1 MIDYGGEKKK
11 MESTYKQ
18 AFLQIITFMENL
30 EENKDFAYYLVGGIL
45 VNIYSDFRITRDI
58 DIIID
63 LQSSKL
69 TLQDYISQLEKN
81 EFHPMQDWQTTLVL
95 ARETNVIQFLDKSD
109 TIRYDNHI
117 IVKSS
122 KNRYNKMGPIGLKR
136 RIREKIFDTEC
147 WVTSKEDFILSK
159 LVFGGWQDYT
169 DALGCWLRFQ
179 DELNKEYLDTSSREL
194 DIQRE
199 YALLKSG
206 IDDPDD
212 FFEKLKGY

>member
-1 MIDYGGEKKK
+1 
-11 MESTYKQ
+11 MESTYRQ
-18 AFLQIITFMENL
+18 AFLQIINFLEDL

-58 DIIID
+58 DIVID
-63 LQSSKL
+63 LKSTNM
-69 TLQDYISQLEKN
+69 TLADYISLLEKN
-81 EFHPMQDWQTTLVL
+81 KFHPLQDWRTTLIL
-95 ARETNVIQFLDKSD
+95 ARETNIIQFLDKSD
-109 TIRYDNHI
+109 TVRYDNHI
-117 IVKSS
+117 VVKFSN
-122 KNRYNKMGPIGLKR
+122 NRYKKMGPIGLKKR
-136 RIREKIFDTEC
+136 VREKIFGIEC

-179 DELNKEYLDTSSREL
+179 DELDKDYLGLNSKELE
-194 DIQRE
+194 IQRE

-212 FFEKLKGY
+212 FFEQLKDL